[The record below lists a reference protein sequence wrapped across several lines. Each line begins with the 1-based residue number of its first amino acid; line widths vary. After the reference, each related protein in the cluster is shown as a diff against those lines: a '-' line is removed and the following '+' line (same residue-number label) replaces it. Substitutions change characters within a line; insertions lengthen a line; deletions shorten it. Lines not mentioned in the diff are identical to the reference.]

1 MVRPKMVEA
10 SAYQSLSQ
18 LIGDPAWVGRTV
30 VDDWHV
36 LRNIDEVET
45 NINYETVLL
54 DIPIAFNV
62 TESSEVSAW
71 VNTGSGSRMSCTASD
86 KLKTCVQYGYI
97 WASLGQSMQNF
108 FEIPEYHEPD
118 RRNIHAATIRVKVS
132 APRVIENFLDLA
144 HFPFVHPGSLGEEP
158 YTEIKD
164 YDVDILEE
172 SDEVLARKCRV
183 WQPNSMP
190 TATEGYEVEYVYRVP
205 HPYCAILYKA
215 NAIVMN
221 RMDVISLFVQP
232 VGEEECNANMLLTI
246 IDDQNSNTAIRSFQ
260 QMIFAQDKPILE
272 NQVPKRLPLD
282 LMAETSVRCDA
293 TSTAYRRWLHKRDVR
308 FGTIP
313 QS

>member
-1 MVRPKMVEA
+1 MVRPKMAETSA
-10 SAYQSLSQ
+10 SQSVSQ
-18 LIGDPAWVGRTV
+18 LICDPTWVGRTV

-36 LRNIDEVET
+36 LRNMDEVEI
-45 NINYETVLL
+45 NIDYETVLL
-54 DIPIAFNV
+54 EIPIAFNV

-71 VNTGSGSRMSCTASD
+71 VSTVSGSRMSRTASD
-86 KLKTCVQYGYI
+86 ELKTCVQYGYI
-97 WASLGQSMQNF
+97 WVSLGQSKQNF

-164 YDVDILEE
+164 YDVDILKE
-172 SDEVLARKCRV
+172 SNEVLAQKCRV
-183 WQPNSMP
+183 WQPNPMP

-215 NAIVMN
+215 NAIDMN

-260 QMIFAQDKPILE
+260 QKIFAQDKPILE

-282 LMAETSVRCDA
+282 LRAEASVRCDA
-293 TSTAYRRWLHKRDVR
+293 TSTAYRRWLHNRDVR